1 MLLENEFIKIDM
13 HKTDDD
19 FIDYTI
25 YSLDN
30 NEIDVGVLENSELS
44 YEEAYIE
51 IINMHKEQIIKYFE
65 EVEDE
70 SNL

>member
-1 MLLENEFIKIDM
+1 MLLENDFIKIDM

-30 NEIDVGVLENSELS
+30 NEIDGGVLENSELS
-44 YEEAYIE
+44 YDEAYIE
-51 IINMHKEQIIKYFE
+51 IINMHKEQIIRYFE
-65 EVEDE
+65 EVQDE

>member
-1 MLLENEFIKIDM
+1 MLLENDFIKIDM

-30 NEIDVGVLENSELS
+30 NEIDGGVLENSELS

-51 IINMHKEQIIKYFE
+51 IINMHKEQIIRYFE
-65 EVEDE
+65 DVEDE